1 MNIYRTG
8 AALLLAL
15 GLGGCDPLS
24 RASVDDLVTAI
35 KPAPALQL
43 SPSQIAS
50 VPYAQLKLTTPSG
63 EGVLALVRQRGD
75 LQFWVASGKQV
86 LMLRDGLVVRSVG
99 LGVGEDLDGTQLAP
113 GSPFKQGLHQVADGY
128 QSERLIDLYHG
139 YRVGVPVHSRFSRGG
154 LQTLRILDK
163 DYAVLRLDEQIDA
176 PAIGLQATNHYWV
189 DPQTGAVLQSEQHL
203 TPTLTVTIVQLA
215 AAREPLL

>member
-1 MNIYRTG
+1 MRIFAYG
-8 AALLLAL
+8 AGISVALLLF
-15 GLGGCDPLS
+15 GCNPLITAS
-24 RASVDDLVTAI
+24 LQDFTGAVTGTPKIDVTRA
-35 KPAPALQL
+35 
-43 SPSQIAS
+43 QIAS

-99 LGVGEDLDGTQLAP
+99 LGVGEDLDGTQLAS